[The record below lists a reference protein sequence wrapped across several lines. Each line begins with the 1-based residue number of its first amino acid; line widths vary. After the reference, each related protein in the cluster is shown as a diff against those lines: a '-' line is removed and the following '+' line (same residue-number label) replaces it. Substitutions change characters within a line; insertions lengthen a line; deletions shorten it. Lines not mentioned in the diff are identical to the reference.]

1 MDKWLWNLVNIG
13 CELAGYYMAAI
24 TIDWKLWGRKRM
36 QVRQPLFWPLCSA
49 GPVWAEC
56 SSWHACSSSRQL

>member
-13 CELAGYYMAAI
+13 CELAGYYMAAM

-36 QVRQPLFWPLCSA
+36 QVRQQLSWPHCSA
-49 GPVWAEC
+49 GQCDASQQIW
-56 SSWHACSSSRQL
+56 LI